1 MMIVVL
7 YVVLNDYGGIE
18 IVCDSLKKNNS
29 WYILYCYIL
38 MRKKNKNR
46 SFVDVFV

>member
-18 IVCDSLKKNNS
+18 IVCDSLKK
-29 WYILYCYIL
+29 II
-38 MRKKNKNR
+38 
-46 SFVDVFV
+46 VDIFCIVIY